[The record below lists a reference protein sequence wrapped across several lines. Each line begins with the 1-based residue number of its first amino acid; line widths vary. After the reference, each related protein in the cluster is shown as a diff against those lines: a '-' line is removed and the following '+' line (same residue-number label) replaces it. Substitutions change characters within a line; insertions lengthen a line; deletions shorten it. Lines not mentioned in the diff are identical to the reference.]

1 MPTFFLPASNELSE
15 QNHPYGVRTR
25 KANILG
31 LGFSS
36 PLQTINVFGELS
48 LDRLEFTQEKYLTNT
63 KELHNITTIK
73 SARYLAVCLLIFT
86 WICNATEN

>member
-15 QNHPYGVRTR
+15 QNHLYRVRTR

-31 LGFSS
+31 LGSSS

-63 KELHNITTIK
+63 KELHNITIK